1 MLRYKEISSAGEGL
15 RDHLV
20 YFGHLRKEH
29 AETLKIKWLA
39 LQWQTAGLV
48 TLRPLC
54 CSVVFLKLCH
64 LVIDAKG
71 LKKIA

>member
-1 MLRYKEISSAGEGL
+1 MLEKASEIILYILVTYVRSMLR
-15 RDHLV
+15 
-20 YFGHLRKEH
+20 
-29 AETLKIKWLA
+29 LKIKWLA